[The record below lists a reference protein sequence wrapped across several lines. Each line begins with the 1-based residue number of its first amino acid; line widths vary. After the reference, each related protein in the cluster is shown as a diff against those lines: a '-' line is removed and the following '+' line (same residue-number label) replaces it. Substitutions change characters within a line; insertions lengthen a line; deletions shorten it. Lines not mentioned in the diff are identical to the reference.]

1 MADFFGKGGTGSDIL
16 SSLPY
21 VGAGISFLSNIF
33 GGGADGERRKRQQ
46 ELTRQNEQ
54 YRTLA
59 VARANQLKTGGIKD
73 ISKETATQVGR
84 ASSDVARRAAAT
96 GRTGDTESML
106 LPVTSNINE
115 TGGRNLEGAI
125 QQYDTGINKINTQFD
140 DNAMSIQSDY
150 AARPIMPDIGEEL
163 QSIGSSYVQGQNQ
176 DRYLNAL
183 MSMRGYNAPANIDP
197 STSMIT
203 PSTTPVSDNEVLPSE
218 IVPPENTS
226 QPYSPY
232 LIPLKK
238 DYSYLSNPKL
248 RGY

>member
-1 MADFFGKGGTGSDIL
+1 MADFFSKGGTGSDIM

-21 VGAGISFLSNIF
+21 VGAAYGLISSIF
-33 GGGADGERRKRQQ
+33 GGGEDAVRRKRQQ

-54 YRTLA
+54 YRTMA

-84 ASSDVARRAAAT
+84 ASSDVARRAAAS
-96 GRTGDTESML
+96 GRTGDTESIL

-125 QQYDTGINKINTQFD
+125 QQYDTGINNINTQYD
-140 DNAMSIQSDY
+140 QNAMNIQSDY
-150 AARPIMPDIGEEL
+150 AARPIMPNVADEL
-163 QSIGSSYVQGQNQ
+163 SSIGSSYVQGQNQ

-203 PSTTPVSDNEVLPSE
+203 PSMNPVSDNEVLPSE

-238 DYSYLSNPKL
+238 DYSYLSNPRL